1 MINIFEKNTQLR
13 KYMGTH
19 EYITDGRNDDVW
31 ISINK
36 KLFKRSDAKISVFDS
51 GFLLGDGIWESFRLH
66 QGNLVFIDDHLER
79 LFNGASSI
87 SLNIPYSKE
96 EILSEIANVI
106 DSNKMYDDVHIRLI
120 ITRGLKPTPYQAPW
134 VISSPPTMVI
144 IPEYKKANIG
154 RTIEGI
160 SLVTVD
166 IIRGTH
172 NSQDPRINSLSKHN
186 CIAAC
191 IDAEKKGG
199 EEGLMLDVD
208 GYVSTCNS
216 THFFMIKD
224 GEVWTST
231 GEFCLDGI
239 TRQKIINICKKNQI
253 PCFEKNFTIDDV
265 KLADEAFV
273 TGTFAGIIPVNSFDH
288 EIISDGIRG
297 PIVEKLQKLY
307 VEMIEGVCHVK

>member
-1 MINIFEKNTQLR
+1 
-13 KYMGTH
+13 MGTH
-19 EYITDGRNDDVW
+19 EYINDVRNENVL

-36 KLFKRSDAKISVFDS
+36 KLFTRSDAKISVFDS

-66 QGNLVFIDDHLER
+66 QGTLVFIEDHLDR
-79 LFNGASSI
+79 LFHGASSL
-87 SLNIPYSKE
+87 SLNIPYSRE
-96 EILSEIANVI
+96 EIISEIIHVV

-134 VISSPPTMVI
+134 IISSLPTMVI
-144 IPEYKKANIG
+144 IPEYKKANKEPI
-154 RTIEGI
+154 RNGI

-216 THFFMIKD
+216 THFFMVKD

-231 GEFCLDGI
+231 GDFCLDGI
-239 TRQKIINICKKNQI
+239 TRKKIINICKKNQI
-253 PCFEKNFTIDDV
+253 PCFEKKFTVDDV
-265 KLADEAFV
+265 KSADEAFV

-288 EIISDGIRG
+288 EIMGNGTRG
-297 PIVEKLQKLY
+297 PMVEKLQKLY
-307 VEMIEGVCHVK
+307 VEMIKEVCHVK